1 MSEPWMW
8 YLSRAAGVV
17 TLVMFTGV
25 VVLGVLTAR
34 PLRLRSSNPVLI
46 VAIHR
51 SLALGSLIFL
61 TIHVSTAVADSYVD
75 ISWPAVFLPFAS
87 GYSPIG
93 VAFGTLALDVVAAI
107 IVTSLLR
114 HRIPER
120 WWRTVHWGA
129 YAMAAF
135 AAVHALVMAS
145 SDQPVLL
152 GISIGCVVV
161 MAAATAWR
169 LVSVDHDARRRAL
182 VAAGEWS

>member
-1 MSEPWMW
+1 MW

-17 TLVMFTGV
+17 TLVLFTGV
-25 VVLGVLTAR
+25 VVLGTLTAGRHR
-34 PLRLRSSNPVLI
+34 PRSSSTVLI
-46 VAIHR
+46 VAVHR

-61 TIHVSTAVADSYVD
+61 AIHVLTAVADSYVD

-87 GYSPIG
+87 GYSPVG

-135 AAVHALVMAS
+135 AAIHALVMAS
-145 SDQPVLL
+145 SDQPMLPA
-152 GISIGCVVV
+152 ISITCAVV
-161 MAAATAWR
+161 MAAATVLR
-169 LVSVDHDARRRAL
+169 FVSVDHDARRRAL
-182 VAAGEWS
+182 VAAEEWS